1 MKAKMGTWLPREI
14 HRCAKAGTLLD
25 PPTKPGAPAHD
36 VRGTRQ
42 LLEAYAQQ
50 PALLEPQALA

>member
-1 MKAKMGTWLPREI
+1 MGTWLPREI